1 MNYLSKYLKYKSK
14 YLFLKHQIGG
24 SNSAN
29 LESFIKSKGIT
40 NLTDLIPNELSDMV
54 NKLLADTNPFYK
66 NNKQH
71 NLTWSSLIFFNK
83 NMFSE
88 DNSLLKQIITYF
100 DTVPKV
106 ASAVGAIA
114 IEPMVT
120 KAAGAIAIEPIVTK
134 AAGAIEPIVTKAA
147 GGVAEEEPLVTKAAG
162 AIEPIVTKAAGGV
175 AEEEPLVTKAAGGVA
190 EEEPLVTKAA
200 GGVSVAATTT
210 ATSATSAA
218 TTAATSATAT
228 SAATAATSA
237 TSAATTAATTDTAS
251 FSAIPDIIIPSEELN
266 YDNRDYDIFDFEN
279 FDLSEM
285 TASDHAR
292 KGTDKIREYAFKMTA
307 LLFDKAIYGYTLSAL
322 HYTSDDSDRENIIK
336 ILTKYY
342 TKELEY
348 YTKDYL
354 PERIDPYREKLR
366 QVSLP
371 TFLTTNK
378 YMRVGCLKF
387 HMLDKSTFYIDHIDA
402 WIMEK
407 GSGLQMICSLLKIF
421 LPTFTTIMLTAETG
435 AAKEYWKT
443 LGFTVTGRE
452 SGRELINT
460 NIHETILSKCSPLAP
475 NVKLI
480 LKLNDVYTNDLEAV
494 KHELV
499 S

>member
-29 LESFIKSKGIT
+29 LESFIKSKGIN

-66 NNKQH
+66 NNKQN
-71 NLTWSSLIFFNK
+71 NLTWLALIFFNK

-120 KAAGAIAIEPIVTK
+120 KAAG
-134 AAGAIEPIVTKAA
+134 
-147 GGVAEEEPLVTKAAG
+147 GVAEEEPLVTKAAG
-162 AIEPIVTKAAGGV
+162 AIAIEPLVTKAAG
-175 AEEEPLVTKAAGGVA
+175 AIAIEPLVTKAAGGVA
-190 EEEPLVTKAA
+190 EEEALVTKAA

-210 ATSATSAA
+210 ATAA
-218 TTAATSATAT
+218 TAATTATAATSATAT
-228 SAATAATSA
+228 SAATGATAATSA
-237 TSAATTAATTDTAS
+237 TATVATTDTAS
-251 FSAIPDIIIPSEELN
+251 FSAIPEIIIPSEEFN
-266 YDNRDYDIFDFEN
+266 YDDRDYNIFNLDN

-285 TASDHAR
+285 TASDDAR
-292 KGTDKIREYAFKMTA
+292 TGTDKIREYAFKMTA
-307 LLFDKAIYGYTLSAL
+307 LLFDKAINGYTLSAL

-387 HMLDKSTFYIDHIDA
+387 GILNKSTFYIDHIDA

-421 LPTFTTIMLTAETG
+421 LPTFTTIMLTAATG
-435 AAKEYWKT
+435 DAVKYWES
-443 LGFTVTGRE
+443 LGFTVSSGQDS
-452 SGRELINT
+452 SGRDLINT
-460 NIHETILSKCSPLAP
+460 NIRETILSKCSPLAP